1 MPSRYATTELEQQA
15 AKFRNTDQLHQSD
28 QSLHQVEIAKVLE
41 KGKARHESPANKGR
55 DKKH

>member
-15 AKFRNTDQLHQSD
+15 AKFRNADQLHQSD
-28 QSLHQVEIAKVLE
+28 QSQHQVEIAKGLE
-41 KGKARHESPANKGR
+41 KGKARHELPANKGR